1 MREKWHSALIV
12 ASIYALFGTLWI
24 IITDNLVDTLFDDF
38 RLYSTVKGLIFILLS
53 SIVIYTS
60 VYHQMRHHR
69 ELEKIIDAEIKKKTA
84 YKKTLEE
91 QNKRLFK
98 LVDES
103 PVPMILHAENK
114 RILRVSKTFLERTK
128 YTVDEIPTMN
138 AWVKKAY
145 RDQSQKVMN
154 HIETLYTIN
163 TKLYEGTFSLKTKDD
178 QTLLWDFYSSYIGRD
193 DKGLRNIISIAI
205 DITDYKQKEAD
216 LDFLTYHDDLTNVY
230 NARYLKRYT
239 DEISE
244 ENYVI
249 ILADM
254 VGLNH
259 INKKYGRYKGD
270 AVIKLFANLL
280 KSHLPKASIVARIGG
295 DAFCCVVKNHTQE
308 SVSPIIDGIKDQLST
323 LEFEQI
329 RLDARFLSVNRAIGE
344 NFETL
349 LGVLEHDM
357 FTIKR
362 R

>member
-12 ASIYALFGTLWI
+12 AAIYALFGSLWI
-24 IITDNLVDTLFDDF
+24 IITDSLVDAYFDDF

-53 SIVIYTS
+53 TMIIYGS
-60 VYHQMRHHR
+60 VYHQMRHHK
-69 ELEKIIDAEIKKKTA
+69 ELEAIINTEIKKKTA

-128 YTVDEIPTMN
+128 YSFDEIPTMN

-154 HIETLYTIN
+154 HIETLYSIN
-163 TKLYEGTFSLKTKDD
+163 TKLYEGTFSLKTKDN

-193 DKGLRNIISIAI
+193 DKGLRNIISLAI

-216 LDFLTYHDDLTNVY
+216 LDFLTYHDDLTNAY
-230 NARYLKRYT
+230 NARYIKRYT
-239 DEISE
+239 DDINE
-244 ENYVI
+244 ETYVI

-254 VGLNH
+254 VGLNR
-259 INKKYGRYKGD
+259 INKEYGRYKGD

-280 KSHLPKASIVARIGG
+280 KSHLPKSAIIARIGG
-295 DAFCCVVKNHTQE
+295 DAFCCVVKQYD
-308 SVSPIIDGIKDQLST
+308 SASISPIIENIKEQLKV

-329 RLDARFLSVNRAIGE
+329 KLDARFLTKDRNIGD

-349 LGVLEHDM
+349 LGVLEHEM

>member
-12 ASIYALFGTLWI
+12 SGIYAIFGTLWI
-24 IITDNLVDTLFDDF
+24 IITDNLVDALFDDF

-53 SIVIYTS
+53 TGVIYVS
-60 VYHQMRHHR
+60 VYAQMRHHK
-69 ELEKIIDAEIKKKTA
+69 ELEAIINAEIKKKTA

-103 PVPMILHAENK
+103 PVPMLLHSENK
-114 RILRVSKTFLERTK
+114 RILRISKTFLEKTK
-128 YTVDEIPTMN
+128 YTQDELPTMN

-154 HIETLYTIN
+154 HIETLYSIN

-193 DKGLRNIISIAI
+193 DKGLRNIISLAI

-216 LDFLTYHDDLTNVY
+216 LDFLTYHDDLTRAY

-244 ENYVI
+244 EPYVI

-254 VGLNH
+254 IGLNK
-259 INKKYGRYKGD
+259 INKTYGRYKGD

-280 KSHLPKASIVARIGG
+280 KSHLPKSSIVARIGG
-295 DAFCCVVKNHTQE
+295 DAFCTVVRQYTNT
-308 SVSPIIDGIKDQLST
+308 SITPIIKTIKEQLT
-323 LEFEQI
+323 LLDFEDI
-329 RLDARFLSVNRAIGE
+329 KLDARFLTKERQVGE
-344 NFETL
+344 HFETL
-349 LGVLEHDM
+349 LGELEHAM
-357 FTIKR
+357 FEIKR